1 MTEAEQLAKAWVEV
15 RGNEWGDGKP
25 WTVTIA
31 NAQRV
36 IDAGGRF
43 TPPEPPDPAEQIAE
57 VYWEAEAPP
66 QIKARFTSLIADGWI
81 VPGPR
86 CEGHE
91 PPPDPLA
98 QAVLD
103 AAEAWVERF
112 ALTTPM
118 SAAGAALLDAVRA
131 RREAQP

>member
-1 MTEAEQLAKAWVEV
+1 MTDAERVAKAWADLLGVNYANPAQVE
-15 RGNEWGDGKP
+15 RF
-25 WTVTIA
+25 
-31 NAQRV
+31 QRL
-36 IDAGGRF
+36 IDAGVI
-43 TPPEPPDPAEQIAE
+43 TVAPPPDPAEQIAE
-57 VYWEAEAPP
+57 VYWQAEAPP

-103 AAEAWVERF
+103 AAEAWGESWPGGRPLSEN
-112 ALTTPM
+112 ACC
-118 SAAGAALLDAVRA
+118 LLDAVRA
-131 RREAQP
+131 RQEAQS